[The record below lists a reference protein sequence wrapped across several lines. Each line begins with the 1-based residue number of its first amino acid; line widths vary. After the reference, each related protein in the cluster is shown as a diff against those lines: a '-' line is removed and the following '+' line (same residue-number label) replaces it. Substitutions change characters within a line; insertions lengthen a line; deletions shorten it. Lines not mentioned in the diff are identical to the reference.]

1 MRFRARD
8 GSVDGN
14 ILSQS
19 APGNSGRVDSQRKR
33 PALPVNMVKESLLDH
48 VAGMRP
54 RNRSQSLIP
63 LEGLSLATRLG
74 GVLGVPAVAVDEPHI
89 CLSKSAMRS
98 APDVCRGS
106 DSAGTTFG
114 AAWFGPQWRHS
125 SEGLCPA
132 TEAPS
137 RSPK

>member
-1 MRFRARD
+1 M
-8 GSVDGN
+8 
-14 ILSQS
+14 
-19 APGNSGRVDSQRKR
+19 NSGCVYWCRKS
-33 PALPVNMVKESLLDH
+33 PALPVNMAKVLLLDH
-48 VAGMRP
+48 VAGMRS
-54 RNRSQSLIP
+54 RDRSQFLIP

-114 AAWFGPQWRHS
+114 AAWFGPQWSHS

-132 TEAPS
+132 TEALS